1 MTMPNP
7 MVRSMRPVII
17 GSIAPSESSTMM
29 PLSLRIE
36 RTLRAVGNE
45 SGSRIEKKTAS
56 ASAKI
61 GRP

>member
-1 MTMPNP
+1 
-7 MVRSMRPVII
+7 
-17 GSIAPSESSTMM
+17 M